1 MHIIQYILNLGQNT
15 NFNSSG
21 KIKLIGNADIIF
33 EIFKIKSI
41 LKFKPDDIAY
51 DLNGIEWRIISVS
64 SNNNVYL
71 YEAFN
76 GTEVLTFGNLDLYN
90 AAEINEIYQNGL
102 ECKIQAIV
110 NKIKELE
117 KYTENIELSET
128 KKEVKAPR
136 VFRKRVFDTTN
147 SNTKKSKEKI
157 KKGDICLDKKNNE
170 WKITD
175 IFEFNNKPKYQAFRK
190 GTTKIFN
197 EKDLKKI

>member
-64 SNNNVYL
+64 SNNNVYS

-76 GTEVLTFGNLDLYN
+76 GTKVFTFGNLDLYN

-110 NKIKELE
+110 NKIKE
-117 KYTENIELSET
+117 
-128 KKEVKAPR
+128 
-136 VFRKRVFDTTN
+136 
-147 SNTKKSKEKI
+147 
-157 KKGDICLDKKNNE
+157 
-170 WKITD
+170 
-175 IFEFNNKPKYQAFRK
+175 KPKN
-190 GTTKIFN
+190 IV
-197 EKDLKKI
+197 